1 MEKIGIFNSHLEYI
15 MNIWY
20 ILWPFG
26 NLMAIWYIFPI
37 LVYCVKK
44 NLATLDPR
52 GKTVSTFQL

>member
-1 MEKIGIFNSHLEYI
+1 LEYI